1 MSGPLVPRD
10 PPRSRISGRL
20 DAASPAE
27 AARRLAEMA
36 ERLRP
41 DWNRPERWHE
51 NKSELIAACR
61 RLARTLE
68 KEMIR

>member
-1 MSGPLVPRD
+1 VIPR
-10 PPRSRISGRL
+10 R
-20 DAASPAE
+20 DAWRGAGGARRDETPAE
-27 AARRLAEMA
+27 SARRLAEMA

-51 NKSELIAACR
+51 SKSELIAACR

-68 KEMIR
+68 RESP

>member
-1 MSGPLVPRD
+1 MIPRD
-10 PPRSRISGRL
+10 
-20 DAASPAE
+20 AAWRGTGGDREASSPAD

-51 NKSELIAACR
+51 SKSELVAACR

-68 KEMIR
+68 RESP

>member
-1 MSGPLVPRD
+1 MI
-10 PPRSRISGRL
+10 PRSPAWHGTGGARRDETPA
-20 DAASPAE
+20 DAARAL
-27 AARRLAEMA
+27 ARMA

-51 NKSELIAACR
+51 SKSELVAACR

-68 KEMIR
+68 RESP

>member
-1 MSGPLVPRD
+1 MTPRHD
-10 PPRSRISGRL
+10 AWRATGAARL
-20 DAASPAE
+20 DEAPAE

-41 DWNRPERWHE
+41 DWNRPEQWHE
-51 NKSELIAACR
+51 SKSELIAACR

-68 KEMIR
+68 RNCP

>member
-1 MSGPLVPRD
+1 MTPRHD
-10 PPRSRISGRL
+10 AWRGTGAARL
-20 DAASPAE
+20 DEAPAE

-41 DWNRPERWHE
+41 DWNRPEQWHE
-51 NKSELIAACR
+51 SKSELIAACR

-68 KEMIR
+68 RISP